1 MLAPLKSKESKLA
14 AIRKTYYLNSDSI
27 QRWGRIMKAYREI
40 IEAKWYCQNC
50 VGDRNT
56 DEYSDSIG
64 LGSASIHIRC
74 YECKESIFLHLQGE
88 PPTWKGLED
97 RVERLEHRL
106 ADISDAAPFSF
117 VEEKVGKVSQ
127 KCLAWNRTIWNR
139 TANRRFAKQDTG
151 LRTIPILERLTI
163 IAETRHGLETN
174 D

>member
-1 MLAPLKSKESKLA
+1 
-14 AIRKTYYLNSDSI
+14 
-27 QRWGRIMKAYREI
+27 MKAYREI

-117 VEEKVGKVSQ
+117 VEEKVGKVS
-127 KCLAWNRTIWNR
+127 AEVSGVE
-139 TANRRFAKQDTG
+139 QDVSGIEQQIEG
-151 LRTIPILERLTI
+151 LRSRIQDLEQSRF
-163 IAETRHGLETN
+163 
-174 D
+174 